1 VTDDSA
7 LTPDQLVRRRTD
19 ELLAAHP
26 PATTD
31 PVAFLTA
38 QYGAGLAWVHFPLGW
53 GGLAVSPDH
62 QRQVDDALAGAGAPP
77 SGRVS
82 NPIGAGQIATTI
94 LTFGSEDQ
102 KRRYLRAIFSTEQY
116 WCQLFSEPGSG
127 SDLASLATRAERDGD
142 VWMVNGQKVWTSGA
156 HQSQY
161 AIVLARTDPEAEK
174 HAGLTQF
181 VVDMRDPGV
190 EVRPLRQMSGGAEF
204 NEVFLTDVRIPD
216 SERLGEVGAGWAVS
230 NTTLMA
236 ERYNMPQ
243 IPVRGQG
250 PIGLAVRLWQERE
263 DKSSPYARSLREQ
276 LTRHWV
282 NAEVLRLLQARAAAL
297 RAAGNA
303 GPEGSLGKLAVA
315 VAGRA
320 LASFTVS
327 LLGPSGQLIDGYDN
341 VSSEFGRRA
350 SGGRWGAQRAF
361 VGSPG
366 MSIAGG
372 TDDIQ
377 RNIVGERVLGLPREP
392 APDRGAPWSRT
403 LRN

>member
-1 VTDDSA
+1 MPELQPED
-7 LTPDQLVRRRTD
+7 LVRHKTE
-19 ELLAAHP
+19 ELIRANP
-26 PATTD
+26 PAATE
-31 PVAFLTA
+31 PVAFLRA
-38 QYGAGLAWVHFPLGW
+38 QYDAGLAWVHFPVGW
-53 GGLAVSPDH
+53 GGLGVSSDL
-62 QRQVDDALAGAGAPP
+62 QRVVDDRLAAAGAPP
-77 SGRVS
+77 SGKVS

-102 KRRYLRAIFSTEQY
+102 KRRYLRPIFATEQY

-127 SDLASLATRAERDGD
+127 SDLASLATRGERDGD
-142 VWMVNGQKVWTSGA
+142 EWVVNGQKVWTSGA

-161 AIVLARTDPEAEK
+161 AIALVRTDPELEK

-181 VVDMRDPGV
+181 VVDMRAPGV

-216 SERLGEVGAGWAVS
+216 SERLGDVGAGWSVS

-243 IPVRGQG
+243 IPARGEG
-250 PIGLAVRLWQERE
+250 PIGLAVGLWKARA
-263 DKSSPYARSLREQ
+263 DKSSPYALALRGR
-276 LTRHWV
+276 LMAHWV
-282 NAEVLRLLQARAAAL
+282 DAEVLRLLQARAAAMQ
-297 RAAGNA
+297 AAGTA
-303 GPEGSLGKLAVA
+303 GAEGSLGKLAVA
-315 VAGRA
+315 VAGRS
-320 LASFTVS
+320 LAAFAVE
-327 LLGPSGQLIDGYDN
+327 LLGMEGTLIDGYDN
-341 VSSEFGRRA
+341 VSSDFGRRTY
-350 SGGRWGAQRAF
+350 GGPYGAQRAF

-392 APDRGAPWSRT
+392 APDRGVAWSQT